1 MFISNNRVN
10 GSGHNMGIVWKILLA
25 IYLIGAIWLLWEG
38 YNAPTYPDDYD
49 NEEYL

>member
-1 MFISNNRVN
+1 MYIRNNRIAGARSN
-10 GSGHNMGIVWKILLA
+10 TMIWKVLLVL
-25 IYLIGAIWLLWEG
+25 YLIGAIWLLWEG